1 MSRTINRVELL
12 GRVGSDP
19 ELRHTQ
25 GGTAV
30 VQLRLATDRRRENG
44 NDETD
49 WHTVV
54 CWAKQAEAVAEY
66 VRKGERIYVS
76 GRLQQQSWETDG
88 GERRSRIEVH
98 AHEVIFLGSG
108 NSLPPSRSGGGNGH
122 GSARNAD
129 GDQPF

>member
-19 ELRHTQ
+19 ELRQTQ

-54 CWAKQAEAVAEY
+54 CWAKQAEAVAGY
-66 VRKGERIYVS
+66 VRKGERVYVS
-76 GRLQQQSWETDG
+76 GRLQQQSWETDA
-88 GERRSRIEVH
+88 GERRSRTEVH
-98 AHEVIFLGSG
+98 ASEVIFLGSG
-108 NSLPPSRSGGGNGH
+108 NGQGN
-122 GSARNAD
+122 ARNADSD

>member
-30 VQLRLATDRRRENG
+30 VQLRLATDRRNG
-44 NDETD
+44 DGESQTD

-66 VRKGERIYVS
+66 VRKGERVYVS
-76 GRLQQQSWETDG
+76 GRLQHQSSETDG
-88 GERRSRIEVH
+88 GERRSRTEVH
-98 AHEVIFLGSG
+98 ANEVIFLGSG
-108 NSLPPSRSGGGNGH
+108 NGNG
-122 GSARNAD
+122 RNAGAD

>member
-12 GRVGSDP
+12 GRVGADP
-19 ELRHTQ
+19 ELRQTQ

-66 VRKGERIYVS
+66 VRKGERVYVS
-76 GRLQQQSWETDG
+76 GRLQQQNWETDG
-88 GERRSRIEVH
+88 GERRSRIEIH

-108 NSLPPSRSGGGNGH
+108 NGNGR
-122 GSARNAD
+122 SASGD

>member
-19 ELRHTQ
+19 ELRQTQ

-66 VRKGERIYVS
+66 VRTGERVYVA
-76 GRLQQQSWETDG
+76 GRMQQQSWETDG
-88 GERRSRIEVH
+88 GERRTRIEIH
-98 AHEVIFLGSG
+98 ASEVIVLGSG
-108 NSLPPSRSGGGNGH
+108 NGSGRKAD
-122 GSARNAD
+122 GSD